1 MPSIRE
7 LKARLSHYIAESRA
21 GYTVD
26 ITYHR
31 RPVAR
36 LIGFPAEAPPGLS
49 DFIAAGDIHWSG
61 GKPQGLAITLP
72 GDAKPLSET
81 IMEDR
86 G

>member
-7 LKARLSHYIAESRA
+7 VKARLSHYVAESRA
-21 GYTVD
+21 GYAVD

-36 LIGFPAEAPPGLS
+36 LIGLPSDTPKGL
-49 DFIAAGDIHWSG
+49 DELVRAGELHWSG
-61 GKPQGLAITLP
+61 GKPRGLSVTLP
-72 GDAKPLSET
+72 GESKLMSEM
-81 IMEDR
+81 IIEDR

>member
-7 LKARLSHYIAESRA
+7 FKARLSHYIAESRA
-21 GYTVD
+21 GYAVD

-36 LIGFPAEAPPGLS
+36 LIGLPAEATDGLRGLMAS
-49 DFIAAGDIHWSG
+49 GDLNWSG
-61 GKPQGLAITLP
+61 GKPKGLAIALP
-72 GDAKPLSET
+72 GDAKPLSEM

>member
-7 LKARLSHYIAESRA
+7 FKARLSHYIAQSRA
-21 GYTVD
+21 GYAVD

-36 LIGFPAEAPPGLS
+36 LIGLPAAASGGLP
-49 DFIAAGDIHWSG
+49 DLIAGGDLHWSG
-61 GKPQGLAITLP
+61 GKPKGLAITLP
-72 GDAKPLSET
+72 GDAKPLSDM